1 MNSAPRAPM
10 RTLAAKGVAGPPP
23 PSTQEPMPGGMP
35 GMPFSPLGA
44 NAPDMTQLMQYLPT
58 IMKVASQI
66 PGILVGFL
74 VTMVY
79 MLVVVCRRGFTETVS
94 PVAGFHIFAF
104 SMNVYTSDGLL
115 VSRGADSGGLSTE
128 QGQQLISI
136 YRLFLQL
143 HHAGTGAMRI
153 KDMIKPETTDA
164 VSEHG
169 SGGAGGDKNADRRG
183 GGAGR
188 GGSGAVNATW
198 SAIMPSMPENTAYT
212 SSIAVVSTGT
222 PYPMFLLSSNA
233 IPETHRLR
241 GANGCEE
248 IALRWSLLTK
258 QPPSCPT
265 AAAAAGSA
273 VGAATGASAG
283 TPASMTATVNATKAT
298 VMTAETA
305 ADVPVDRTGFPG
317 ARNFSMSSTK
327 SAGHLPGASQRD
339 RMAGEWSNAGNVA
352 PAATTPARTAA
363 LAPCAYPSGWTAAE
377 LQVHT
382 TKQMMVCTATELSLD
397 LDGGAED
404 GNAPL
409 LFCCSTL
416 PISG

>member
-1 MNSAPRAPM
+1 
-10 RTLAAKGVAGPPP
+10 
-23 PSTQEPMPGGMP
+23 
-35 GMPFSPLGA
+35 
-44 NAPDMTQLMQYLPT
+44 
-58 IMKVASQI
+58 
-66 PGILVGFL
+66 
-74 VTMVY
+74 
-79 MLVVVCRRGFTETVS
+79 
-94 PVAGFHIFAF
+94 
-104 SMNVYTSDGLL
+104 MNVYTSDGLL

-169 SGGAGGDKNADRRG
+169 NGGAGGDKNADRRG

-188 GGSGAVNATW
+188 GGSGAVNANW

-212 SSIAVVSTGT
+212 SSIAVASTGT

-241 GANGCEE
+241 GFASAVAPQQQHHAAAAGTAATASTKNNNRSANGCEE
-248 IALRWSLLTK
+248 IALRWSLLIK
-258 QPPSCPT
+258 QPPACPT

-273 VGAATGASAG
+273 AGAATGAFAG
-283 TPASMTATVNATKAT
+283 TPASMTATVNATTAT
-298 VMTAETA
+298 VVTAEAA
-305 ADVPVDRTGFPG
+305 ADTPMDRTGFAG
-317 ARNFSMSSTK
+317 ARNFSMPNTK
-327 SAGHLPGASQRD
+327 SAGHPPGASPRD
-339 RMAGEWSNAGNVA
+339 RVAGEWSNAVNVG
-352 PAATTPARTAA
+352 PAAASPARTAA
-363 LAPCAYPSGWTAAE
+363 LAPCAHPSGWTAAE

>member
-1 MNSAPRAPM
+1 
-10 RTLAAKGVAGPPP
+10 
-23 PSTQEPMPGGMP
+23 
-35 GMPFSPLGA
+35 
-44 NAPDMTQLMQYLPT
+44 
-58 IMKVASQI
+58 MK
-66 PGILVGFL
+66 
-74 VTMVY
+74 
-79 MLVVVCRRGFTETVS
+79 
-94 PVAGFHIFAF
+94 
-104 SMNVYTSDGLL
+104 VYTSDGLL
-115 VSRGADSGGLSTE
+115 VSRDADTGGLSTE

-143 HHAGTGAMRI
+143 HHAGTGTMRI

-164 VSEHG
+164 VGEHG

-188 GGSGAVNATW
+188 GGSGAANTNW
-198 SAIMPSMPENTAYT
+198 SSVMPPMPENTAYT

-241 GANGCEE
+241 GFASAVAPQQQQHAASAGTAATASRKNNNRSANGCEE
-248 IALRWSLLTK
+248 IAVRWSLLAK
-258 QPPSCPT
+258 QPPSFPV
-265 AAAAAGSA
+265 AAAAGSA
-273 VGAATGASAG
+273 PGAATGASAG
-283 TPASMTATVNATKAT
+283 TPDSITATVNATTAI
-298 VMTAETA
+298 VMTADTG
-305 ADVPVDRTGFPG
+305 ADVPGDRTGCAG
-317 ARNFSMSSTK
+317 ARTFSMSNTK
-327 SAGHLPGASQRD
+327 SAGHLPGAPQRD
-339 RMAGEWSNAGNVA
+339 RVAGEWSNAGNVA
-352 PAATTPARTAA
+352 PASSADASPAHTAA
-363 LAPCAYPSGWTAAE
+363 LAPCAHPSGWTAAE

-382 TKQMMVCTATELSLD
+382 TKQVMMCTASELSLD